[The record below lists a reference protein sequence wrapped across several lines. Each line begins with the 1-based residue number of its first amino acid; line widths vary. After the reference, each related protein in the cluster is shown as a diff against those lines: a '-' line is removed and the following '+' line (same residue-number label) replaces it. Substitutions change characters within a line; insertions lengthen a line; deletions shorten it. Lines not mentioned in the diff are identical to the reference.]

1 MEVKLGLLSF
11 LSSSRAMET
20 PMAIEELLP
29 VSLAP
34 QTKPFSRHSHS
45 TTRGGIW
52 QEQQPPPSFLSRYLQ
67 SVRPSQSS
75 SPSFAGGYQRQ
86 RSPDGTTLRYWGSS
100 RRLSHRLLCFGLE
113 GSVMA
118 AGAQSCLCP
127 AHLFLL

>member
-20 PMAIEELLP
+20 PMAIEGLLP

-52 QEQQPPPSFLSRYLQ
+52 QEQQPPPSFLSRYRACGRASPQ
-67 SVRPSQSS
+67 ARPSLGVINASA
-75 SPSFAGGYQRQ
+75 PPMG
-86 RSPDGTTLRYWGSS
+86 P
-100 RRLSHRLLCFGLE
+100 
-113 GSVMA
+113 
-118 AGAQSCLCP
+118 P
-127 AHLFLL
+127 